1 MSIELY
7 AAFVAACIVLAI
19 TPGPNMALFIANSTT
34 HGRLAGLSTVFGS
47 SFGLS
52 FMVAAAALGMN
63 SVMVFVAEWFDLIR
77 WVGAA
82 YLCWLGVTR
91 LRAIFDKDA
100 MLEDTPAPVRNLR
113 RSFWQGCAMSFS
125 NPKVLLFLGAFFP
138 QFIEPTS
145 AIAPQLILM
154 SVTFV
159 LAVSLIDISVVL
171 VFGTAKALLS
181 GTNRRYLDGV
191 SGVVLMGGALWL
203 ATMRRA

>member
-7 AAFVAACIVLAI
+7 AAFVAACMVLAI

-34 HGRLAGLSTVFGS
+34 HGRLAGLSTVCGS

-52 FMVAAAALGMN
+52 FMVAAAALGM
-63 SVMVFVAEWFDLIR
+63 SSIMEFVAEWFDLIR
-77 WVGAA
+77 WIGAA
-82 YLCWLGVTR
+82 YLCWLGFTR
-91 LRAIFDKDA
+91 LRAIFRKDA
-100 MLEDTPAPVRNLR
+100 DLDGAPVPTCNLR
-113 RSFWQGCAMSFS
+113 RCFWQGCAMSFS

-138 QFIEPTS
+138 QFIDPAS

-159 LAVSLIDISVVL
+159 LAVSLIDISVVM
-171 VFGTAKALLS
+171 VVGTAKTLLS
-181 GTNRRYLDGV
+181 STNRRYLDGM